1 MSDIELPL
9 QDSVQLTVEQ
19 ALQQAIAHHQASQ
32 LQDAERLYRCILQ
45 AHPNHADANHNLAVL
60 AVQVNQAPAS
70 LPHFKAALEANPK
83 QGQYWLSYVDALIQT
98 GEIDTAKRVL
108 EQGRQL
114 GLQGESVEALV
125 ERLTEKAS
133 LNQSAVEQHG
143 SLKVVPD
150 PAQALPKS
158 IKKNKQQKLKR
169 PNKVGVKT
177 ALHHKHEPSQ
187 QETNALL
194 ALYADG
200 NYIEALTLAEIMTVN
215 FPQYGFGWKA
225 LGALLSLM
233 GRATDGQFAMQ
244 KAAELLPNDAEL
256 HCNLGAA
263 LRELGQLN
271 DAVASCRRALEI
283 KPDFVEV
290 YCNLGNALR
299 DLGQFIDA
307 VASYRRAL
315 EIKSDYTEAHSSL
328 GNALIDLG
336 QLNDAVASYLRALE
350 IKPDYAEAHYNLG
363 KALRGLGQL
372 NDAVAS
378 YRKALEIKPDY
389 TKAHNNLG
397 NALRALGQFN
407 DAVASY
413 RRALEIKPDYVDAYS
428 NLSVVLGSLGQFDD
442 ALISS
447 RNALQIKPTYL
458 VAQSNLLFTL
468 NYHPDKSA
476 DEIYTFY
483 EEYEQKIA
491 APQRVHWQIHAN
503 SRNIQ
508 RRLKVGYVSPDFKQH
523 SVSTFLEAVL
533 RNHDKNVVEIYAY
546 AELNKED
553 EVTARHKSYV
563 NHWVATKGMSDEVL
577 AKQIR
582 KDEIDILID
591 LAGHTKD
598 NRLGVF
604 ALKPAPVSIS
614 WLGFGYTTGLKAIDY
629 YLGDK
634 IQLPVGCESLFSETP
649 WRLEGPSWVYQAKQS
664 MGAVSSLPALENGYI
679 TLGTLTRSV
688 RINHRTIRVWSE
700 ILKCLPNSK
709 LHINS
714 QDFRH
719 PSMQDMMSQKFAEYG
734 IEADRLFIGYTTPPW
749 DLLRSIDI
757 GLDCFPHNSGTTL
770 YESLYMGVPYV
781 TLAGRP
787 SVGRIGSSAL
797 VSIGHP
803 EWIADNE
810 TAYIDKAVALASDL
824 TSLSQVRSTLREEI
838 QNSEL
843 MDELSFVH
851 KLEQAYR
858 EMWQKWCEG

>member
-271 DAVASCRRALEI
+271 DAVAS
-283 KPDFVEV
+283 
-290 YCNLGNALR
+290 
-299 DLGQFIDA
+299 
-307 VASYRRAL
+307 YRRAL
-315 EIKSDYTEAHSSL
+315 EIKSDYTE
-328 GNALIDLG
+328 
-336 QLNDAVASYLRALE
+336 
-350 IKPDYAEAHYNLG
+350 
-363 KALRGLGQL
+363 
-372 NDAVAS
+372 
-378 YRKALEIKPDY
+378 
-389 TKAHNNLG
+389 AHNNLG